1 MNKFAIWNITF
12 AFLMLNVAFCISSI
26 LAFNNTIIDILYY
39 VSFALTLI
47 CWILC
52 IISDC
57 KTSKKKDDIDYK
69 KLKDIL
75 ELYEKQHK
83 DKKE

>member
-1 MNKFAIWNITF
+1 MNKFALWNVTF
-12 AFLMLNVAFCISSI
+12 AFLMLSVGFCISRI
-26 LAFNNTIIDILYY
+26 VAFNTAIIDVLYI

-47 CWILC
+47 SWVIC
-52 IISDC
+52 IINDN

-75 ELYEKQHK
+75 ELYEKQHN